1 MRVTISGL
9 SGCGNSTASNNVAKA
24 LGLSVF
30 NYTLRNMAHDMG
42 LPFDELH
49 ADASKTNWYDYALDN
64 KILKYSTEH
73 DDFVSG
79 SRLSGWILESPDLRV
94 WLNAAPETRAKRI
107 ANRESLD
114 YEAVLEKTLKRDAAD
129 VARYKR
135 IYGIDI
141 LDHDGFDL
149 VVNTEYLTA
158 DQVAALIVSAA
169 ELAKKNKIHKPNRL
183 SHKIRETVTRELKNT
198 PVPKLVAGKVEK
210 WL

>member
-1 MRVTISGL
+1 MRITISGL
-9 SGCGNSTASNNVAKA
+9 SGCGNSTASSNVAKA

-30 NYTLRNMAHDMG
+30 NYTLRNMAADMG
-42 LPFDELH
+42 IPFEVLLG
-49 ADASKTNWYDYALDN
+49 DAQKTNWYDYALDS
-64 KILKYSTEH
+64 KILGHSVEH

-79 SRLSGWILESPDLRV
+79 SRLSGWILEAPDLRV
-94 WLNAAPETRAKRI
+94 WLNAAPETRARRI
-107 ANRESLD
+107 ANREGLPFD
-114 YEAVLEKTLKRDAAD
+114 AVLENTLKRDAED

-135 IYGIDI
+135 VYGIDI

-149 VVNTEYLTA
+149 VVNTEYLAA

-183 SHKIRETVTRELKNT
+183 SQKIRETVTNELKKT